1 MSAQDI
7 SPGTRPAGL
16 KLSGP
21 LLWTAGIL
29 LAAANF
35 LAVLDMTIAN
45 VSVPNIAGGLGASNS
60 QGTWVLTSYSVA
72 EAITVPLTGWLAA
85 RFGTVRV
92 FITAMIGFGICS
104 ALCGMASSLAML
116 VTFRVLQGVAG
127 GPLLPLSQTLLLHI
141 FPKKHQ
147 PAALGLWAMTTLI
160 APIAGPILGGQLCD
174 NLGWPSIFWVNVPI
188 AFGAAPIIFGLLKSS
203 ETVTVKKPIDFIG
216 LGLLVVAVGS
226 LQIMLDLG
234 KDYDWFESPII
245 CALATISAIGF
256 ATFLIW
262 ELTEAEP
269 IVALKVFRHRG
280 FATSMVTMA
289 LVFGAFYASNVL
301 TPLWL
306 QSNMGYTA
314 TWAGYAS
321 GMMGILALVLA
332 PPTAVL
338 SSKVDPRALIFIGV
352 TWLGIVA
359 FLWREAANSD
369 MAFWQVDIGTL
380 MSGIG
385 LPLFVLP
392 INTMALA
399 SVEPEETASASGLL
413 NFIRTISGAFGT
425 SIANTVWENGA
436 TRNQADLAGTLNGAE
451 SAIDSLVASGMS
463 SDQAVGAI
471 TKLLQGQAIVLSTN
485 QVFIGCAALF
495 LVAAVTI
502 WLAPK
507 PTRVTGPN
515 FGH

>member
-1 MSAQDI
+1 MSAHDI
-7 SPGTRPAGL
+7 PFENAGDRV
-16 KLSGP
+16 KLGGA

-92 FITAMIGFGICS
+92 FISAMIGFGVCS
-104 ALCGMASSLAML
+104 ALCGMASSLEML
-116 VTFRVLQGVAG
+116 VTFRVLQGVCG

-174 NLGWPSIFWVNVPI
+174 NLGWPSIFLVNVPI
-188 AFGAAPIIFGLLKSS
+188 AFAAAPVIFALLKTC
-203 ETVTVKKPIDFIG
+203 ETETVKKRIDFTG
-216 LGLLVVAVGS
+216 LALLIIAVGS
-226 LQIMLDLG
+226 LQILLDLG
-234 KDYDWFESPII
+234 KDYDWFESPVI
-245 CALATISAIGF
+245 CTLAIVSAIGF
-256 ATFLIW
+256 AALLIW
-262 ELTEAEP
+262 ELTDAEP
-269 IVALKVFRHRG
+269 IVALRVFRHRG

-332 PPTAVL
+332 PPTAIL

-352 TWLGIVA
+352 TWLGVVA
-359 FLWREAANSD
+359 FFWRGAANSE
-369 MAFWQVDIGTL
+369 MAFWQVGFGML
-380 MSGIG
+380 LSGIG

-392 INTMALA
+392 INSMALA
-399 SVEPEETASASGLL
+399 SVDVEETASASGLL
-413 NFIRTISGAFGT
+413 NFIRTVSGAFGT

-436 TRNQADLAGTLNGAE
+436 TRNQADLAGTLNDAQSTMEGLTAN
-451 SAIDSLVASGMS
+451 GMS
-463 SDQAVGAI
+463 HDQAVGAVTQI
-471 TKLLQGQAIVLSTN
+471 VQGQAIVLSTD
-485 QVFIGCAALF
+485 QLFAGCAALF
-495 LVAAVTI
+495 VAAALTI

-507 PTRVTGPN
+507 PSRIAGPSL
-515 FGH
+515 GH

>member
-1 MSAQDI
+1 
-7 SPGTRPAGL
+7 
-16 KLSGP
+16 
-21 LLWTAGIL
+21 
-29 LAAANF
+29 
-35 LAVLDMTIAN
+35 
-45 VSVPNIAGGLGASNS
+45 
-60 QGTWVLTSYSVA
+60 
-72 EAITVPLTGWLAA
+72 VPLTGWLAS
-85 RFGTVRV
+85 RFGTVRI
-92 FITAMIGFGICS
+92 FIAAMIGFGICS
-104 ALCGMASSLAML
+104 GLCGMASSLGML
-116 VTFRVLQGVAG
+116 VTFRVFQGVAG

-141 FPKKHQ
+141 FPKKQQ

-188 AFGAAPIIFGLLKSS
+188 AFACAPVIFGLLKSS
-203 ETVTVKKPIDFIG
+203 ETATIKKRIDFVG

-245 CALATISAIGF
+245 CGLAITSAIGF

-280 FATSMVTMA
+280 FATSMGTMA

-314 TWAGYAS
+314 SWAGLAS
-321 GMMGILALVLA
+321 GMMGILALIFA
-332 PPTAVL
+332 PPTALL
-338 SSKVDPRALIFIGV
+338 SSKIDPRKLIFVGV

-359 FLWREAANSD
+359 FFWRAGATSD
-369 MAFWQVDIGTL
+369 MAFWQVCIGTL
-380 MSGIG
+380 LSGMG
-385 LPLFVLP
+385 LPLFVIP
-392 INTMALA
+392 INSMALA
-399 SVEPEETASASGLL
+399 SVDPEETASASGLL
-413 NFIRTISGAFGT
+413 NFIRTVSGAFGT
-425 SIANTVWENGA
+425 SIATTVWENGA
-436 TRNQADLAGTLNGAE
+436 TRNQADLVGAMNDTKA
-451 SAIDSLVASGMS
+451 AIDGLVQNGMS
-463 SDQAVGAI
+463 HDQAVGTI
-471 TKLLQGQAIVLSTN
+471 TQIVQGQAIMLSTD
-485 QVFIGCAALF
+485 QLFTGCAAVF
-495 LVAAVTI
+495 IAAAVTI

-507 PTRVTGPN
+507 PARITGPS